1 MILDATALALAI
13 CVTIGRGYFALGR
26 DGLLPSFFA
35 KTSRHNT
42 PWVGNLVVVIGG
54 GGLILVGLYS
64 HTLDRFGLP
73 RASSR
78 PSSWRPRPARS
89 RSSWST

>member
-1 MILDATALALAI
+1 MIDIVVILDALALALAI

-42 PWVGNLVVVIGG
+42 PWVG
-54 GGLILVGLYS
+54 
-64 HTLDRFGLP
+64 T
-73 RASSR
+73 
-78 PSSWRPRPARS
+78 
-89 RSSWST
+89 